1 MNEIKDDVM
10 DLSKSICYT
19 YEVKM
24 VIQILAP
31 NKDVA
36 DAKLERDGGY
46 ISKREVN
53 FVRSTV
59 LYEDIED

>member
-1 MNEIKDDVM
+1 MDEIKNDII

-19 YEVKM
+19 YEVNM